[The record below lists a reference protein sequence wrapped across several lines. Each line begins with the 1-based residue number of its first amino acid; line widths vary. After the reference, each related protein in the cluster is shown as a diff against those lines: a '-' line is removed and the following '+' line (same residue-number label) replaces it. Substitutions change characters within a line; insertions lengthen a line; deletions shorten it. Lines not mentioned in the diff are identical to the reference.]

1 MKFEIL
7 NVAANL
13 VNVLI
18 FLYILTNTSNT
29 CFSGFQMG
37 LSAFGLFA
45 SVSAQILSSITKEN
59 TIEN

>member
-18 FLYILTNTSNT
+18 FLFILANTSNT
-29 CFSGFQMG
+29 CFSDFQMS

-45 SVSAQILSSITKEN
+45 SVAAQILSSITKEN